1 MQICNIFCI
10 KSACRTNFVSIMY
23 FLQKFNAV
31 EKLEIF
37 RKTEKNKPKNFY
49 MKIKIPACERVLT
62 GKILEGAEENRR
74 SKGKKRAKVQG
85 LKEKYK
91 KRKPRK
97 SWFSIYL
104 FWILLLDES
113 GEGFVCFIDV
123 CL

>member
-10 KSACRTNFVSIMY
+10 KSAYRTSFVSIMY

-37 RKTEKNKPKNFY
+37 RKIERNKPKNFY
-49 MKIKIPACERVLT
+49 IRIKILGCERGLA
-62 GKILEGAEENRR
+62 GKILEGADKAVQSVCGE
-74 SKGKKRAKVQG
+74 RAKAQG
-85 LKEKYK
+85 VKEKYK

-97 SWFSIYL
+97 SWFSISL
-104 FWILLLDES
+104 FWVLLLDES
-113 GEGFVCFIDV
+113 GEGFVCFVDV

>member
-1 MQICNIFCI
+1 
-10 KSACRTNFVSIMY
+10 MY

-37 RKTEKNKPKNFY
+37 RKTGRNKPKNFY
-49 MKIKIPACERVLT
+49 TRIKIHACVRVSA
-62 GKILEGAEENRR
+62 GKILERAD
-74 SKGKKRAKVQG
+74 KGRLSNGHKRAKVQG

-104 FWILLLDES
+104 FW
-113 GEGFVCFIDV
+113 FVYLMKAEKALCAS
-123 CL
+123 

>member
-1 MQICNIFCI
+1 MQTYNIFCI
-10 KSACRTNFVSIMY
+10 KSAYRTNFVSIMY

-37 RKTEKNKPKNFY
+37 RKTERNKPKNFY
-49 MKIKIPACERVLT
+49 IKIKILACERALA
-62 GKILEGAEENRR
+62 GKILEGADKGRL
-74 SKGKKRAKVQG
+74 SKGKNSAKVQG
-85 LKEKYK
+85 IKEKYK

-97 SWFSIYL
+97 SWFSISL

-113 GEGFVCFIDV
+113 GEGFVCFVDV

>member
-10 KSACRTNFVSIMY
+10 KSAYRTNFVSIMY

-49 MKIKIPACERVLT
+49 VRIKILAYERVLAD
-62 GKILEGAEENRR
+62 KILEGAEENRL
-74 SKGKKRAKVQG
+74 SNGKKRAIVQG
-85 LKEKYK
+85 IKEKYK

-97 SWFSIYL
+97 SWFSTSL

-113 GEGFVCFIDV
+113 GEGFVSFVDV

>member
-1 MQICNIFCI
+1 
-10 KSACRTNFVSIMY
+10 MY

-37 RKTEKNKPKNFY
+37 RKTERNKPKNFY
-49 MKIKIPACERVLT
+49 IRIKILGCERVLAD
-62 GKILEGAEENRR
+62 KILEGAEENRL

-85 LKEKYK
+85 IKEKYK

-104 FWILLLDES
+104 FW
-113 GEGFVCFIDV
+113 FVYLMKAEKALCAS
-123 CL
+123 

>member
-10 KSACRTNFVSIMY
+10 KSAYRTNFVSIMY

-49 MKIKIPACERVLT
+49 VRIKILAYERVLAD
-62 GKILEGAEENRR
+62 KILEGAEENRL
-74 SKGKKRAKVQG
+74 SKGKNRAKVQG
-85 LKEKYK
+85 IKEKYK
-91 KRKPRK
+91 KRKPRS
-97 SWFSIYL
+97 SWFSISL

-113 GEGFVCFIDV
+113 GEGFVCFVDV

>member
-1 MQICNIFCI
+1 
-10 KSACRTNFVSIMY
+10 MY

-37 RKTEKNKPKNFY
+37 RKTERNKPKNFY
-49 MKIKIPACERVLT
+49 MEIKILARMRFSAV
-62 GKILEGAEENRR
+62 KILEGAEENRL
-74 SKGKKRAKVQG
+74 SNGKKRAKVQE
-85 LKEKYK
+85 LIESIK

-97 SWFSIYL
+97 SWFSISL

-113 GEGFVCFIDV
+113 GEGFVCFVDV

>member
-1 MQICNIFCI
+1 MQIYNIFCI
-10 KSACRTNFVSIMY
+10 KSAYRTNFVSIMY

-49 MKIKIPACERVLT
+49 TKIKIHACARVLA
-62 GKILEGAEENRR
+62 GKIPEGAEENRL
-74 SKGKKRAKVQG
+74 SNGKKRAKVQG
-85 LKEKYK
+85 IKEKYK

-97 SWFSIYL
+97 SWFSIFL

-113 GEGFVCFIDV
+113 GEGFVCFIYV

>member
-10 KSACRTNFVSIMY
+10 KSAYRTNFVSIMY

-37 RKTEKNKPKNFY
+37 RKTERNKPKNFY
-49 MKIKIPACERVLT
+49 FKIKIHACARVLA
-62 GKILEGAEENRR
+62 GKIPEGAEENRL

-85 LKEKYK
+85 IKEKYK

-97 SWFSIYL
+97 SWFSISL

-113 GEGFVCFIDV
+113 GEGFVCFVDV

>member
-10 KSACRTNFVSIMY
+10 KSAYRTNFVSIMY

-37 RKTEKNKPKNFY
+37 IKTEKNKPKNFY
-49 MKIKIPACERVLT
+49 IRIKILACERALT
-62 GKILEGAEENRR
+62 GKILEGAEENRL
-74 SKGKKRAKVQG
+74 SNGKKRAKVQG
-85 LKEKYK
+85 IKEKYK

-104 FWILLLDES
+104 F
-113 GEGFVCFIDV
+113 CFAYLMKAEKAL
-123 CL
+123 CAS

>member
-1 MQICNIFCI
+1 
-10 KSACRTNFVSIMY
+10 MY

-31 EKLEIF
+31 EKLKIF

-49 MKIKIPACERVLT
+49 IKIKILTCERVLT
-62 GKILEGAEENRR
+62 GKILERAEENRL

-85 LKEKYK
+85 IKEKCK

-113 GEGFVCFIDV
+113 GEGFVCFVDV
-123 CL
+123 RL

>member
-10 KSACRTNFVSIMY
+10 KSARRTNFVSIMY

-49 MKIKIPACERVLT
+49 IRIKILGCERVLA
-62 GKILEGAEENRR
+62 GKILESAEENRL
-74 SKGKKRAKVQG
+74 SKRKNRAKVQRI
-85 LKEKYK
+85 KEKYK

-97 SWFSIYL
+97 SWFSISL
-104 FWILLLDES
+104 FW
-113 GEGFVCFIDV
+113 FVYLMKAEKALCAS
-123 CL
+123 

>member
-1 MQICNIFCI
+1 M
-10 KSACRTNFVSIMY
+10 SIMY

-49 MKIKIPACERVLT
+49 VRIKILAYERVLAD
-62 GKILEGAEENRR
+62 KILEGAEENRL
-74 SKGKKRAKVQG
+74 SKGKNRAKVQG
-85 LKEKYK
+85 IKEKYK
-91 KRKPRK
+91 KRKPRS
-97 SWFSIYL
+97 SWFSISL

-113 GEGFVCFIDV
+113 GEGFVCFVDV

>member
-1 MQICNIFCI
+1 
-10 KSACRTNFVSIMY
+10 MY

-49 MKIKIPACERVLT
+49 IRIKIPACERVLA
-62 GKILEGAEENRR
+62 GKIPEGAEENRL
-74 SKGKKRAKVQG
+74 SKGKKRAKAQG
-85 LKEKYK
+85 LKERYK

-97 SWFSIYL
+97 SWFSISL

-113 GEGFVCFIDV
+113 GEGFVCFVDV

>member
-1 MQICNIFCI
+1 M
-10 KSACRTNFVSIMY
+10 
-23 FLQKFNAV
+23 QKFNAV

-37 RKTEKNKPKNFY
+37 RKTERNKPKNFY
-49 MKIKIPACERVLT
+49 FKIKIHACARVLA
-62 GKILEGAEENRR
+62 GKIPEGAEENRL

-85 LKEKYK
+85 LIESIK

-97 SWFSIYL
+97 SWFSISL

-113 GEGFVCFIDV
+113 GEGFVCFVDV

>member
-1 MQICNIFCI
+1 MQICNVFCI
-10 KSACRTNFVSIMY
+10 KSAYRTNFVSIMY

-49 MKIKIPACERVLT
+49 IRIKILACERVLA
-62 GKILEGAEENRR
+62 GKIPEGAEENRL

-91 KRKPRK
+91 KENHDNRG
-97 SWFSIYL
+97 FQFICFGFYYL
-104 FWILLLDES
+104 MKAENALCAS
-113 GEGFVCFIDV
+113 
-123 CL
+123 

>member
-49 MKIKIPACERVLT
+49 TRIKIHACARVSA
-62 GKILEGAEENRR
+62 GKIFEGAEENRL
-74 SKGKKRAKVQG
+74 SNGKKRAKVQRI
-85 LKEKYK
+85 KERYK
-91 KRKPRK
+91 KKK
-97 SWFSIYL
+97 TTKIVVFNFL
-104 FWILLLDES
+104 VLD
-113 GEGFVCFIDV
+113 FIT
-123 CL
+123 